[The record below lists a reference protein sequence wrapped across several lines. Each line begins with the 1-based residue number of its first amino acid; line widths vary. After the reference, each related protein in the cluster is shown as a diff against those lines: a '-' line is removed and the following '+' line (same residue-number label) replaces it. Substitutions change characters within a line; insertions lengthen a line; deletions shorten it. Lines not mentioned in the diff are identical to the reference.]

1 VSRRHAAAVAG
12 ALVALAAVG
21 AGCGGGDEGSGPD
34 VTLPSS
40 LSIPATTSST
50 AGPSTTTTVEVPPT
64 NPTGDGA
71 PIIVSVKAEPGADT
85 CSGGSIPALV
95 TFEVEPQPPVRV
107 FSVFLDGAPAI
118 SSGSP
123 GVLTIERV
131 PCDGAIHTVL
141 FIATGT
147 DGQSS
152 TQAVAFRAPRPS

>member
-1 VSRRHAAAVAG
+1 MSRRRTAALAG
-12 ALVALAAVG
+12 GLVALATVA
-21 AGCGGGDEGSGPD
+21 AGCGGSDGGSSPD
-34 VTLPSS
+34 PTLPSS
-40 LSIPATTSST
+40 LSVPASTSST
-50 AGPSTTTTVEVPPT
+50 AGPTTPTTGEGPPT

-71 PIIVSVKAEPGADT
+71 PVIVSVKAEPGAT
-85 CSGGSIPALV
+85 ACTGGAIPALV

-118 SSGSP
+118 SSANP

-147 DGQSS
+147 DGKSS
-152 TQAVAFRAPRPS
+152 TQAVAFRAPRTA